1 MVIKRRDAD
10 DPPAYLPAG
19 DPSLITVTQVLN
31 AVSIAGEEHLLSP
44 RTVTVLQPVAEAMDR
59 VQQAVESSVGDISL
73 RDLVTNN
80 IDPLEHD
87 SEIIENY

>member
-31 AVSIAGEEHLLSP
+31 AVSIAGEEYLCH
-44 RTVTVLQPVAEAMDR
+44 
-59 VQQAVESSVGDISL
+59 
-73 RDLVTNN
+73 
-80 IDPLEHD
+80 
-87 SEIIENY
+87 IEQ